1 MRLAALLVAVLVSS
15 TASAAPFAIQVG
27 DTRIGLDA
35 PAGFTD
41 TSFTGSPRLQDAAES
56 LTSPSSRVLLFAL
69 SDGDL
74 RRFTQGETPDLK
86 RLMIVSTP
94 KEFERS
100 PISVNAFGRLAAEA
114 LREAGPPAGDANYLA
129 FLDNQTPGK
138 ARALAELARKTDLAS
153 LLLGTR
159 LPSLK
164 RDEKPQYLLSTST
177 LLLVRG
183 KALHLAVYSGYESP
197 EDVEWIRTVT
207 ARWIEDLKRL
217 NGR

>member
-1 MRLAALLVAVLVSS
+1 
-15 TASAAPFAIQVG
+15 
-27 DTRIGLDA
+27 
-35 PAGFTD
+35 
-41 TSFTGSPRLQDAAES
+41 
-56 LTSPSSRVLLFAL
+56 
-69 SDGDL
+69 
-74 RRFTQGETPDLK
+74 
-86 RLMIVSTP
+86 
-94 KEFERS
+94 
-100 PISVNAFGRLAAEA
+100 VNAFGRLAAEA

-138 ARALAELARKTDLAS
+138 ARALAELARQTELAS

-159 LPSLK
+159 LPVLK

-197 EDVEWIRTVT
+197 ADVEWIRTVT